1 MSKGSSGL
9 FLGTKGDIAVLEKKL
24 ENLFSSAD
32 NESTAVVWDHISATQ
47 DNYSGTVIPNLSRL
61 MFPKQKQVLTENFGH
76 MAMQPS
82 TCTKQYHL

>member
-47 DNYSGTVIPNLSRL
+47 DTS
-61 MFPKQKQVLTENFGH
+61 
-76 MAMQPS
+76 
-82 TCTKQYHL
+82 